1 MQIEVLIKDEK
12 ANFFLEFLESLKDN
26 VVEDFFVKDNE
37 EKEIL
42 EILNNRSN
50 EDKEISHSKII
61 EIEIW
66 KRK

>member
-12 ANFFLEFLESLKDN
+12 ANFFLEFLENLKNN

-42 EILNNRSN
+42 EILNNRSD

-61 EIEIW
+61 EIETW

>member
-1 MQIEVLIKDEK
+1 MQIEVLVKDEK
-12 ANFFLEFLESLKDN
+12 VKFFLEFLENLKDK
-26 VVEDFFVKDNE
+26 VIEDFFIKDDE

-42 EILNNRSN
+42 EILNNRN
-50 EDKEISHSKII
+50 KEDKEISHSKII